1 MGRDS
6 RDVLLLIALAAV
18 AALTGTD
25 AFSTESKSMILFKRE
40 IYLEEK

>member
-6 RDVLLLIALAAV
+6 RGVLLLIALAAL

-25 AFSTESKSMILFKRE
+25 AFSTESKSVILFE
-40 IYLEEK
+40 YVWNQ